1 MYKKPRDIIFLHMCT
16 INENH
21 VMSGSW
27 DARCNRQSFLL
38 FWVIFCPFTPLTI
51 QKIKILKK
59 WKKLLEISWFYTSVS
74 KIMIISYT
82 IPEIWRMTDVIV
94 NFHFGIFF
102 ALSVKAY
109 KIKIKKNEKKK
120 TPADIIMCTCVSN
133 NMIRWCTVPEI
144 WCRFH
149 CFCCCNPK
157 ISQNSESFYD
167 WNNQCDFS
175 SLFCKF
181 FISSKMFVT
190 LSYSS
195 KWV

>member
-1 MYKKPRDIIFLHMCT
+1 MKKVGHTPHFLPFCSLEMSLFYIRVLKIMIIWCMLPEIKSATDIIFCHFGPNFALLPHYWPQKLKFAKNVKKPRDIIFLHMCT

-51 QKIKILKK
+51 QKFKILKK

-102 ALSVKAY
+102 ALSVKA
-109 KIKIKKNEKKK
+109 
-120 TPADIIMCTCVSN
+120 
-133 NMIRWCTVPEI
+133 
-144 WCRFH
+144 
-149 CFCCCNPK
+149 
-157 ISQNSESFYD
+157 
-167 WNNQCDFS
+167 
-175 SLFCKF
+175 
-181 FISSKMFVT
+181 
-190 LSYSS
+190 
-195 KWV
+195 

>member
-1 MYKKPRDIIFLHMCT
+1 MIYASWDKECNGHNFLSFWANFCPFTPLLTPKIKICKKCTKSLEILSFLHMCT

-102 ALSVKAY
+102 ALSVKA
-109 KIKIKKNEKKK
+109 
-120 TPADIIMCTCVSN
+120 
-133 NMIRWCTVPEI
+133 
-144 WCRFH
+144 
-149 CFCCCNPK
+149 
-157 ISQNSESFYD
+157 
-167 WNNQCDFS
+167 
-175 SLFCKF
+175 
-181 FISSKMFVT
+181 
-190 LSYSS
+190 
-195 KWV
+195 

>member
-74 KIMIISYT
+74 KIMIINYT
-82 IPEIWRMTDVIV
+82 IPEIWRMTDLIV

-102 ALSVKAY
+102 ALSVKAK

-120 TPADIIMCTCVSN
+120 NASRYHHVYMC
-133 NMIRWCTVPEI
+133 I
-144 WCRFH
+144 
-149 CFCCCNPK
+149 K
-157 ISQNSESFYD
+157 
-167 WNNQCDFS
+167 
-175 SLFCKF
+175 
-181 FISSKMFVT
+181 
-190 LSYSS
+190 
-195 KWV
+195 